1 MKASGLVLI
10 LLLSVAP
17 ANAQELNCSVNV
29 NYQSL
34 AGSDYTYMDELRE
47 RTVEYFNDRR
57 WTDDSFEELERIDC
71 TVQIVLLEAIS
82 LTSFRARLIIA
93 SRRPIYGSAQQSPV
107 VQFSDEEWRF
117 DYPQGT
123 PLVWNPDRFHPLTSV
138 LDFYALTIIG
148 FDYDSFSAF
157 GGTPYFERARRV
169 SEVAQST
176 GGAGWQALGGDRSR
190 GKLIS
195 QILDPRF
202 RDLRQ
207 AYFDY
212 HFNSLDRFVGQTQR
226 ARANMYSVLESLA
239 SLYEDVSTAYFLDQ
253 FFATKYQELAAV
265 FKGSPLASQA
275 FDVLQQMDPSHLSD
289 YTQMMR

>member
-71 TVQIVLLEAIS
+71 TVQIVLLEAVS

-169 SEVAQST
+169 SEVAQSS

-226 ARANMYSVLESLA
+226 ARANMYSVLESLV
-239 SLYEDVSTAYFLDQ
+239 SLYDDVSTAYFLDQ